1 MLLITQII
9 DPIDIAS
16 QLQQSK
22 NWAQESQ
29 NHLEKQTFS
38 NQFNMDTI
46 INAD

>member
-1 MLLITQII
+1 MLLIIQII

-29 NHLEKQTFS
+29 NHLKKQISS

-46 INAD
+46 IIAD